1 LFELRTKLV
10 AYTILVVL
18 AVAGGMSTIS
28 IALDHRNSVAAFERK
43 VTALASTLGE
53 AVVESVYDLDIKLL
67 RQQVTS
73 VLTNNDAKTAFI
85 LDAEGQVLTDGT
97 EENPFRGS
105 LIADPFAERVL
116 TEEIW
121 ITQHQGDRI
130 VAAGPIL
137 LTEDYVLGFVYLDF
151 STAEL
156 NARMVRQIL
165 QTLIL
170 SALFV
175 VVTSLIAIAVANQIT
190 RPINKLTDFAVSV
203 KEGSSDRDV
212 PNCGKGEVGRLAQS
226 FSSMLANLDTSNQD
240 LQKLAAT
247 LEERVRDRTQAAEES
262 SKAKSEFLAAM
273 SHEIRT
279 PMNGVLGMASL
290 LEETNLDVDQELFV
304 RTISESGE
312 ALLVIINDILDFSK
326 IEAGKIILDEEPFNL
341 ENLVQSILKLLSQR
355 AFDKNLKLIM
365 DYSPELSKILI
376 GDEGRIRQII
386 TNLVGNSEK
395 FTLNGSI
402 RVAVSRSSQDASLV
416 EIAVCDTGIG
426 IPDNKLEKIFEG
438 FSQVNASSN
447 RVFGGTGLGLAI
459 ASDLAELMGGDI
471 QVRSEIGKGST
482 FTFRCPLEA
491 VENSRMALHLTDEAP
506 FELIYPELAQ
516 ADSDLNTAPLKV
528 LIADD
533 NKTNRLVVQKMLK
546 TAGTEVI
553 FAQDGSEAV
562 RHFVNHMPELV
573 FMDIS
578 MPKLTGIEATKE
590 IRSFEAENER
600 IPCPIIALTAHAME
614 GDREKFLEQGF
625 DGYLSKPVRKTD
637 LLVVVDLWSKRR
649 NTNQNIEYYSA

>member
-1 LFELRTKLV
+1 MFELRTKLV

-18 AVAGGMSTIS
+18 AVAGGLSTIS

-43 VTALASTLGE
+43 VAALARTLGE
-53 AVVESVYDLDIKLL
+53 AVVESVYELDIKIL

-85 LDAEGQVLTDGT
+85 LDAQGQVLTDGT

-105 LIADPFAERVL
+105 LIADPFVDRTL

-137 LTEDYVLGFVYLDF
+137 LTEGYVLGFVYLDF

-156 NARMVRQIL
+156 NARMVGQIQ

-175 VVTSLIAIAVANQIT
+175 VATSLIAIAVANQIT
-190 RPINKLTDFAVSV
+190 RPINKLTDFAVRV

-212 PNCGKGEVGRLAQS
+212 PDCGKGEVGRLAQS
-226 FSSMLANLDTSNQD
+226 FSSMLANLDKSNQD

-247 LEERVRDRTQAAEES
+247 LEDRVRDRTQVAEES
-262 SKAKSEFLAAM
+262 SKAKSEFLATM

-290 LEETNLDVDQELFV
+290 LEETNLDEDQKLFV

-326 IEAGKIILDEEPFNL
+326 IEAGKIILDEEAFNL
-341 ENLVQSILKLLSQR
+341 ENLVQSILKLLSQK
-355 AFDKNLKLIM
+355 ASDKNLKLIM

-395 FTLNGSI
+395 FTLHGSI
-402 RVAVSRSSQDASLV
+402 RVEVSRSSQDTSLV

-459 ASDLAELMGGDI
+459 ASDLAGLMGGDI

-482 FTFRCPLEA
+482 FTFRCPLKT
-491 VENSRMALHLTDEAP
+491 VGNSRMAFQLTDEAP
-506 FELIYPELAQ
+506 FERINPEPVQ
-516 ADSDLNTAPLKV
+516 AGTDLNTAPLKV

-600 IPCPIIALTAHAME
+600 IACPIIALTAHAME

-625 DGYLSKPVRKTD
+625 DGYLSKPVRKID
-637 LLVVVDLWSKRR
+637 LLEVVNLWSMRR
-649 NTNQNIEYYSA
+649 NTKQNMAYNSA